1 MTAPD
6 LDVWEDDAAIDFATE
21 PEPLQDLDQIDRHGR
36 RLARATAELA
46 DFDRI
51 AAAELAEFTDRITRN
66 RRPLLEKVGWLTR
79 TLELAHQAIIAEDPT
94 RTRII
99 LPNVTLASKA
109 GSVEWVWPDPVSDP
123 DGYRMLM
130 DWLQANQ
137 PGLIRAPK
145 IPDAE
150 PDKNAI
156 KAFAKPHT
164 LTKIY
169 GDTVPAAEGHVLADS
184 AEIIPGV
191 HVVARPRTYK
201 PEVAS

>member
-1 MTAPD
+1 MTD
-6 LDVWEDDAAIDFATE
+6 FDVWEDDVAIDFATE
-21 PEPLQDLDQIDRHGR
+21 PEPLQDLDLIDRHGR

-51 AAAELAEFTDRITRN
+51 AAAELADVVDRQDRN
-66 RRPLLEKVGWLTR
+66 RRPLVEKVGWLTR
-79 TLELAHQAIIAEDPT
+79 SLELAHQAIIAEDPT

-109 GSVEWVWPDPVSDP
+109 GSVEWVWPDPKDDP
-123 DGYRMLM
+123 TGYEMLM
-130 DWLQANQ
+130 AWLQANQ
-137 PGLIRAPK
+137 PALIRAPK

-164 LTKIY
+164 VTKHY
-169 GDTVPAAEGHVLADS
+169 GDTIPAAEGHVLADG

-201 PEVAS
+201 PEVTA